1 MQTVAIAHLIVT
13 VGRHTLP
20 QIVLSVVSTPF
31 LNANTAKPKIID
43 DGTVIKNVIVI
54 SPERS
59 RAPPNAVVV
68 IRGGRIAEIGT
79 NFLPTHRGARSISQL
94 AEGSKISRQAITKV
108 LRVLEEAGLVRA
120 EMVDG
125 NVFTHSSPRRWT
137 RRKITSRSSRDNG
150 SRRSPG

>member
-1 MQTVAIAHLIVT
+1 M
-13 VGRHTLP
+13 GRHTLSP
-20 QIVLSVVSTPF
+20 IVLSVVSTPF

-120 EMVDG
+120 EMVGRECLYEFQPKALDAAQDYLAL
-125 NVFTHSSPRRWT
+125 VSRQWEQALT
-137 RRKITSRSSRDNG
+137 RLKAFVEKED
-150 SRRSPG
+150 